1 MKNKKQIIASILLGA
16 TIISATALVGCGN
29 NSVTP
34 VETNAPA
41 AETNAPAVE
50 TTIATQTTAT
60 EAKVFAELVLTDAKA
75 GHTWEYK
82 DDSSSISASAGYCTD
97 TDIVYDITFNM
108 QVLST
113 SSEYASFKTE
123 LEGFENKINA
133 LNDSNLF
140 CSFKV
145 FCSLKGRNCKFEWRF
160 PLRFKIGKQKFPRY
174 DCNFKYYTIYS
185 RNIQPISDEKPARS
199 TQTQNIRIHIYIKI
213 RA

>member
-60 EAKVFAELVLTDAKA
+60 EAKVLEELVLTDAKA

-140 CSFKV
+140 CSFKETDNGLEFAAIFDGLELADRAERIALAQEV
-145 FCSLKGRNCKFEWRF
+145 IGVTPNANDTAFHYSELDSE
-160 PLRFKIGKQKFPRY
+160 FKEYGFQ
-174 DCNFKYYTIYS
+174 
-185 RNIQPISDEKPARS
+185 
-199 TQTQNIRIHIYIKI
+199 
-213 RA
+213 